1 MTEQTAD
8 RWFRIASRR
17 GGQPTHWVQAPGRV
31 DLMGSHTD
39 YNQGYVLT
47 MSIDRSTW
55 IAARPRPDRVV
66 AIDSINLD
74 ARVEFSLDAI
84 QPDPAARW
92 ADYVKGVAHIFGAEG
107 YALRGFDG
115 VIHSTVPLSSGLKPS
130 AALEVATAMLFK
142 ETGGWVIEPLQIAL
156 LCQRAE
162 NQFVGVN
169 CGILDQYTSVHG
181 QAGCA
186 VLLDCRHLTGQAT
199 AIDPGVQ
206 VVICDTRFKRE
217 LSGSEYAERRA
228 QCEEGAAILARHY
241 PEIRALRD
249 ATLAQL
255 DDTQTI
261 CRTWCGAGRA
271 SSSRKT
277 SACWTSPA
285 RWRRGDRAAIR
296 ALAAASFAG
305 ARDLCDQRPGHGS
318 MMAAMLAAPGAIG
331 ARQAGAGSAAVW
343 SPSWSATR
351 GPVHPGG
358 ARRLPAGDRREPHVY
373 AVAAAPARA
382 RSISLGP
389 MGWKNHA
396 FAACYPL
403 QRQGERPAHTGSP
416 NLYIP
421 NPALNKL

>member
-1 MTEQTAD
+1 MTGTD
-8 RWFRIASRR
+8 RRSLVQDRFTQVF

-55 IAARPRPDRVV
+55 IAARPRLDRVV

-74 ARVEFSLDAI
+74 ARAEFSLDDI

-115 VIHSTVPLSSGLKPS
+115 VIHSTVPLSSGLSSS

-142 ETGGWVIEPLQIAL
+142 ELGGWVIEPLQIAL

-199 AIDPGVQ
+199 AIDPGIQ

-255 DDTQTI
+255 DAHAGNLPDEVRRRARFIIEENQ
-261 CRTWCGAGRA
+261 RVLDLSGALA
-271 SSSRKT
+271 
-277 SACWTSPA
+277 A
-285 RWRRGDRAAIR
+285 GDRAAIR

-305 ARDLCDQRPGHGS
+305 ARDLYAISVPAMES

-331 ARQAGAGSAAVW
+331 ARQAGAGFGGCMVAFVERDGVGQFIPAARDAYQQ
-343 SPSWSATR
+343 ATN
-351 GPVHPGG
+351 
-358 ARRLPAGDRREPHVY
+358 REPHVY
-373 AVAAAPARA
+373 AVAAAPGAGT
-382 RSISLGP
+382 LD
-389 MGWKNHA
+389 
-396 FAACYPL
+396 
-403 QRQGERPAHTGSP
+403 PA
-416 NLYIP
+416 
-421 NPALNKL
+421 

>member
-1 MTEQTAD
+1 MTGTD
-8 RWFRIASRR
+8 RRSLVQDRFTQVF

-55 IAARPRPDRVV
+55 IAARPRLDRVV

-74 ARVEFSLDAI
+74 ARAEFSLDDI

-115 VIHSTVPLSSGLKPS
+115 VIHSTVPLSSGLSSS

-142 ETGGWVIEPLQIAL
+142 ELGGWVIEPLQIAL

-199 AIDPGVQ
+199 AIDPGIQ

-255 DDTQTI
+255 DAHAGNLPDEVRRRARFIIEENQ
-261 CRTWCGAGRA
+261 RVLDLSGALA
-271 SSSRKT
+271 
-277 SACWTSPA
+277 A
-285 RWRRGDRAAIR
+285 GDRAAIR

-305 ARDLCDQRPGHGS
+305 ARDLYAISVPAMES

-331 ARQAGAGSAAVW
+331 ARQAGAGFGGCMVAFVERDRVAQFIPAARDAYQQ
-343 SPSWSATR
+343 ATN
-351 GPVHPGG
+351 
-358 ARRLPAGDRREPHVY
+358 REPHVY
-373 AVAAAPARA
+373 AVAAAPGAGT
-382 RSISLGP
+382 LD
-389 MGWKNHA
+389 
-396 FAACYPL
+396 
-403 QRQGERPAHTGSP
+403 PA
-416 NLYIP
+416 
-421 NPALNKL
+421 

>member
-1 MTEQTAD
+1 MTGTD
-8 RWFRIASRR
+8 RRSLVQDRFTQVF

-55 IAARPRPDRVV
+55 IAARPRLDRVV

-74 ARVEFSLDAI
+74 ARAEFSLDDI

-115 VIHSTVPLSSGLKPS
+115 VIHSTVPLSSGLSSS

-142 ETGGWVIEPLQIAL
+142 ELGGWVIEPLQIAL

-199 AIDPGVQ
+199 AIDPGIQ

-255 DDTQTI
+255 DAHAGNLPDVVQRRARFI
-261 CRTWCGAGRA
+261 IEENQRVLDLSGALA
-271 SSSRKT
+271 
-277 SACWTSPA
+277 A
-285 RWRRGDRAAIR
+285 GDRAAIR

-305 ARDLCDQRPGHGS
+305 ARDLYAISVPAMES

-331 ARQAGAGSAAVW
+331 ARQAGAGFGGCMVAFVERDGVGQFIPAARDAYQQ
-343 SPSWSATR
+343 ATN
-351 GPVHPGG
+351 
-358 ARRLPAGDRREPHVY
+358 REPHVY
-373 AVAAAPARA
+373 AVAAAPGAGT
-382 RSISLGP
+382 LD
-389 MGWKNHA
+389 
-396 FAACYPL
+396 
-403 QRQGERPAHTGSP
+403 PA
-416 NLYIP
+416 
-421 NPALNKL
+421 